1 MLRNVLRLTEEVIN
15 RTGMIL
21 GTIIPYYRE
30 DQPENFLICDGRS
43 CSGYELEDIMENTP
57 DLRGKFI
64 RMIGGNSAEFGVTQ
78 EDAIRNIVGGVRQL
92 YAEID
97 PITVDPIEIGGPFA
111 VDINANTK
119 YHGAEWTIDL
129 YRGGFTFDASRV
141 VPTAAENRPINVAM
155 NYIIYAG
162 KKKSRVILKKIISIF
177 GGDLV

>member
-21 GTIIPYYRE
+21 GTIIPYYRRSTGG
-30 DQPENFLICDGRS
+30 FLICDGRS

-97 PITVDPIEIGGPFA
+97 SKTVDPIEIGGPFA
-111 VDINANTK
+111 VDINAGTK
-119 YHGAEWTIDL
+119 YHGAEWTRDL

-141 VPTAAENRPINVAM
+141 VPTAVENRPINVAM

-162 KKKSRVILKKIISIF
+162 KKKSSHS
-177 GGDLV
+177 